1 VTKNTTMLEID
12 KDPSP
17 PRSPVDDILTKG

>member
-1 VTKNTTMLEID
+1 MLEID

>member
-1 VTKNTTMLEID
+1 MLKID